1 MILSFHPCF
10 TADNN
15 IICAGREPSQDDL
28 TMIKAADAVVLPQGC
43 HESLYQMARKNC
55 LNVFPNYDARFRYP
69 GKIGQT
75 ALFQKQNVFH
85 PKSITFQD
93 VRSFHEWYEKSME
106 KMPFDFPFVFK
117 FNWGGEGDTV
127 FLIKSP
133 GAFEEILQK
142 VIAYENPYQKGFLIQ
157 EYIPAKNRSLR
168 VVVIGQRVVSYW
180 RVQNT
185 SASFCVSLAKGAVID
200 TGSDLNLQETAITST
215 KIFCQTTG
223 INLAGFD
230 FLFSSTDKAQTPLFL
245 EINYFFGRQGL
256 GGSEEF
262 YRLLQTEIKNSL
274 QGLKRFNHHRDGHVI
289 LR

>member
-117 FNWGGEGDTV
+117 FDWGGEGDTV

-157 EYIPAKNRSLR
+157 EYIPSKNRSLR

-185 SASFCVSLAKGAVID
+185 NASFCVSLAKGAVID

-215 KIFCQTTG
+215 KNFCQTTG

-262 YRLLQTEIKNSL
+262 YRLLQTEINNYL
-274 QGLKRFNHHRDGHVI
+274 QGLKLSNHHRDGHVI
-289 LR
+289 L